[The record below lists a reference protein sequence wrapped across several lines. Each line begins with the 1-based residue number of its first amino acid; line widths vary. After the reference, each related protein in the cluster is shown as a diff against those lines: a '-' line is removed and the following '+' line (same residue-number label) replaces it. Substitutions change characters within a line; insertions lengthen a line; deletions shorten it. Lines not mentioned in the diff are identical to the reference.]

1 MARPNTRS
9 GMMGTGPV
17 GATLRPGSGMG
28 MGMGG
33 PGMGPPGTS
42 MGMGMG
48 PPGTAARLG
57 TRQGLGTVRG
67 PGSRQGTAAQ
77 QPVKGVG
84 AMTEVKVA
92 DRPMTTQG
100 LGMKTGS
107 IGPKRQVYDKTYYIG
122 ELRKRCT
129 SLQEEVTKMNNEINE
144 IAQDSE
150 LYQSLEKRYE
160 QLVKTVRA
168 LEGDL
173 ADHNL
178 ATDKMRT
185 DTQPEEV
192 HHMFLIMKQQ
202 NEQQKSDVDQ
212 IFLEKRS
219 HEEEIQRMV
228 QEERDITRKAEERL
242 NELHP
247 DQRREY
253 EGLRGENMQLGKE
266 LTDGREELEQVSSRL
281 NALEGHLRSDVMRAR
296 SQQLQVVHKEAMER
310 LQVLEQEV
318 RQCSMPV
325 PEQREILLN
334 KVKTDNA
341 EIVAAEKRNSEL
353 KLEKERLKAQI
364 KEVMTD
370 AQERKDEG
378 GDQQKY
384 EILFA
389 KDQEMSQFISSFDDH
404 KAEEEAKMKEKQE
417 NIVRLLENISI
428 ALGLQN
434 MTPEGHL
441 ADMEDELKF
450 KVGQL
455 QNSETTQ
462 NRLEAELNKRQGELE
477 KIESLDLKITQ
488 ELQQVNAKMEQYEND
503 IQNKYDRVA
512 EMQGEG
518 SQKIR
523 ELGERKLFLEGRL
536 STLKQQVGFLR
547 LRHESRRQQLADDET
562 ASAIDA
568 QEQKIRQ
575 FGQTLFTLQSFIKQ
589 KSSESDFQYEMASCL
604 QAANELNKILQE
616 RRPNLNA

>member
-1 MARPNTRS
+1 
-9 GMMGTGPV
+9 
-17 GATLRPGSGMG
+17 
-28 MGMGG
+28 
-33 PGMGPPGTS
+33 
-42 MGMGMG
+42 
-48 PPGTAARLG
+48 
-57 TRQGLGTVRG
+57 
-67 PGSRQGTAAQ
+67 
-77 QPVKGVG
+77 
-84 AMTEVKVA
+84 
-92 DRPMTTQG
+92 
-100 LGMKTGS
+100 
-107 IGPKRQVYDKTYYIG
+107 
-122 ELRKRCT
+122 
-129 SLQEEVTKMNNEINE
+129 
-144 IAQDSE
+144 
-150 LYQSLEKRYE
+150 
-160 QLVKTVRA
+160 
-168 LEGDL
+168 
-173 ADHNL
+173 
-178 ATDKMRT
+178 
-185 DTQPEEV
+185 
-192 HHMFLIMKQQ
+192 
-202 NEQQKSDVDQ
+202 
-212 IFLEKRS
+212 
-219 HEEEIQRMV
+219 
-228 QEERDITRKAEERL
+228 
-242 NELHP
+242 
-247 DQRREY
+247 
-253 EGLRGENMQLGKE
+253 
-266 LTDGREELEQVSSRL
+266 
-281 NALEGHLRSDVMRAR
+281 
-296 SQQLQVVHKEAMER
+296 
-310 LQVLEQEV
+310 
-318 RQCSMPV
+318 MPV

-441 ADMEDELKF
+441 AEMEDELKF

-503 IQNKYDRVA
+503 IKNKYDRVA

-518 SQKIR
+518 SQKIK

-604 QAANELNKILQE
+604 HAANELNKILQE